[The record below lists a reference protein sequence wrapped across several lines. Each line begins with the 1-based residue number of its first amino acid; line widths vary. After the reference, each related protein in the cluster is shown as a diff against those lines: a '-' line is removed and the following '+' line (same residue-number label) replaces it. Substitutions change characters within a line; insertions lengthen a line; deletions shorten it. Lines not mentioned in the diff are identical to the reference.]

1 MRTFRGMELGMCL
14 HIPPAYRPGLTTISS
29 QFFQTPHCERVHAFL
44 RCTAVLTRCSGC
56 PGYRMHTYAPWTWSI
71 HDRLQRVRLSHLS
84 AFILLSSAC
93 SGSQSIYQHR
103 QRPSEFEFAT
113 PLQVNVRRTVRID
126 VESEYS
132 PCESISR
139 PTSDSY
145 TSHHSSKPSQP
156 DPPSTSH

>member
-1 MRTFRGMELGMCL
+1 MELGRCL
-14 HIPPAYRPGLTTISS
+14 HCSRHTDVSPRLTITSS
-29 QFFQTPHCERVHAFL
+29 QFFQTPHCERLHTCII
-44 RCTAVLTRCSGC
+44 CTTVLTRCTVVALVIVC
-56 PGYRMHTYAPWTWSI
+56 TRMHRGLGVYMTDFNEY
-71 HDRLQRVRLSHLS
+71 DFNLS
-84 AFILLSSAC
+84 AIISLLSSAR

-139 PTSDSY
+139 PTSGSY

-156 DPPSTSH
+156 GPPSTSN